1 MSQIIRS
8 EQDGI
13 EFYTIAATGESGMSQ
28 TGLAILAGVNQ
39 STISDLHKTL
49 MGKAPSESLE
59 PWVGRVLTLMC
70 DENPI
75 IDGKPAGNLTIYR
88 ADFCAAVI
96 QHYAFKGNK
105 VAQHSLSKF
114 AGMGINIWIQGI
126 TNWDSA
132 PVDLQNIISTAQ
144 KFLGQYLEKCQ
155 IVEQRVDELTELVH
169 QHDGEVDRI
178 FHPDGQ
184 YFSIRGYS
192 RKLKQQVTRQE
203 ASEKGRAAAKISR
216 QLGVDID
223 KLEDPRYGE
232 VNIYHE
238 SILEQVFSND

>member
-28 TGLAILAGVNQ
+28 SGLAILAGVSQQ
-39 STISDLHKTL
+39 SISKLEKTL
-49 MGKAPSESLE
+49 TTKSPSETLKD
-59 PWVGRVLTLMC
+59 WVCIPLALTTNS
-70 DENPI
+70 EYKN
-75 IDGKPAGNLTIYR
+75 ATIYSS
-88 ADFCAAVI
+88 AYCAAVI
-96 QHYAFKGNK
+96 RHYAYDGNQ
-105 VAQHSLSKF
+105 VAQHSLDKF
-114 AGMGINIWIQGI
+114 AAIGINTWIQCI

-192 RKLKQQVTRQE
+192 RKLKQQVTNQE
-203 ASEKGRAAAKISR
+203 ASQKARAAAKISH
-216 QLGVDID
+216 QLGIAID
-223 KLEDPRYGE
+223 MLEDPRYGE

-238 SILEQVFSND
+238 SILEQVF